1 MAELTLL
8 FLIIFFCLVLSSFFS
23 GVETAVISSNRL
35 RLRHLADRGNKEAH
49 RLLRI
54 LEYPDRVISTVLV
67 GNNIVN
73 VTIASLVTLLCIH
86 WVGSHSEWLAA
97 LIATPLVLVFGELIP
112 KVYCRFRADRVVLLA
127 ERPLRWMLWFFS
139 PLVAVVRYI
148 SEVILAFF
156 GVPSAPPQKVR
167 VTKEELK
174 YLLQEEAHGI
184 ELDPQERS
192 LITKIFQFSD
202 LQVTEVMLGL
212 DKTAMLPAQA
222 TVKDLKELLKQ
233 TGFSRYPVYDGQ
245 NNNVIGIVHILD
257 ALFESPETDSIKK
270 FLRPANFIHMET
282 LASTALFILQSRKQ
296 PMAIVVSRT
305 RGPVG
310 MVTIADLVEQIV
322 GEVGAG

>member
-1 MAELTLL
+1 MAELILL
-8 FLIIFFCLVLSSFFS
+8 LLVITACLALSSFFS
-23 GVETAVISSNRL
+23 GVETAVISTNKL
-35 RLRHLADRGNKEAH
+35 RLKHMADRGNEQAR
-49 RLLRI
+49 RLLRV
-54 LEYPDRVISTVLV
+54 LEYPDRVVSTILV

-73 VTIASLVTLLCIH
+73 ATVVSLITLLCIH
-86 WVGSHSEWLAA
+86 WVGAGSEWIATA
-97 LIATPLVLVFGELIP
+97 IATPFVLVAGELIP

-127 ERPLRWMLWFFS
+127 ETPLRWFLWFLS
-139 PLVAVVRYI
+139 PLVAVVRYL

-167 VTKEELK
+167 VTKEEIK
-174 YLLQEEAHGI
+174 YLLQEESQGGG
-184 ELDPQERS
+184 LDAQERS

-202 LQVTEVMLGL
+202 LQVTQVMQTLE
-212 DKTAMLPAQA
+212 KTAMLPAQA
-222 TVKDLKELLKQ
+222 AVKELKQMLKE

-245 NNNVIGIVHILD
+245 RNNTVGIVHILD
-257 ALFESPETDSIKK
+257 GLFEADESTPIKK

-310 MVTIADLVEQIV
+310 IVTIADLVEQIV
-322 GEVGAG
+322 GLTNSV